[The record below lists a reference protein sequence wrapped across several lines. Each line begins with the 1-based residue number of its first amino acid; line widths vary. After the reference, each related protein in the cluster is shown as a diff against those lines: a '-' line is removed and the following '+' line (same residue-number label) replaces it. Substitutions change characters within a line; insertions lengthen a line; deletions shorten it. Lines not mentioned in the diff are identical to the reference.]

1 MINQFRTT
9 HLLLIFEFTKNDVA
23 GVCKAK
29 YEHHKSFS
37 ILGHISPRYK
47 DVLKVQVHTTSL
59 SVANFEKSLRT
70 YHEKE

>member
-1 MINQFRTT
+1 MINQFRSTT

-37 ILGHISPRYK
+37 ILGHISSRYR
-47 DVLKVQVHTTSL
+47 DVLKVQVRTTSL
-59 SVANFEKSLRT
+59 SVANFGNSLTT
-70 YHEKE
+70 YHEK